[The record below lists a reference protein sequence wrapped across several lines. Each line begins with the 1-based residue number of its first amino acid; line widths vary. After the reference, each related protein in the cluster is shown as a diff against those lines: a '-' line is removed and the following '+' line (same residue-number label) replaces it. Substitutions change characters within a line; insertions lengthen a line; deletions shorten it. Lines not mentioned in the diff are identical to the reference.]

1 MSAAPETVR
10 ALRLKLA
17 ALERP
22 AAFGAS
28 DLFSFG
34 LPAVDEPLGGGLERA
49 AVHEVFARAPVDAAA
64 AAGFAL
70 ALALRAAGGGKIVW
84 VRQDF
89 ADLEAGR
96 LDASGLVE
104 FGLDPGHLVLVRVR
118 DAADV
123 LRAGAEAVR
132 CAALGAVLIEP
143 WGDAKVL
150 DLSASRRLSLTAAAS
165 RVTTLMVRIAAAPVA
180 SAASTR
186 WSVGALASR
195 PLEANAPGFPAFAI
209 SLLRHR
215 AGVPPRQWRV
225 EWDRDRS
232 HFKDGTFQDGI
243 GRDGNRPVAAPLP
256 GRLAAVPAGRPVE
269 AAQPFRRAG

>member
-22 AAFGAS
+22 ACLGAS
-28 DLFSFG
+28 DLFALG

-49 AVHEVFARAPVDAAA
+49 AVHEVFAQAAVDATAA
-64 AAGFAL
+64 SGFAL
-70 ALALRAAGGGKIVW
+70 ALALRAADGGRIVW

-96 LDASGLVE
+96 LDASGLAE
-104 FGLDPGHLVLVRVR
+104 LGLDPGQLILVKAR

-123 LRAGAEAVR
+123 LKAGGEATR

-143 WGDAKVL
+143 WGDAKVF
-150 DLSASRRLSLTAAAS
+150 DLSTTRRLSLTAAAS
-165 RVTTLMVRIAAAPVA
+165 RVTTLMVRVAASPVP

-186 WSVGALASR
+186 WSVRAAPSR
-195 PLEANAPGFPAFAI
+195 PLEANAPGLPAFAI
-209 SLLRHR
+209 RLLRHR
-215 AGVPPRQWRV
+215 AGVSPRQWRV
-225 EWDRDRS
+225 EWDRDVGHFRS
-232 HFKDGTFQDGI
+232 GDWSI
-243 GRDGNRPVAAPLP
+243 AAPLP
-256 GRLAAVPAGRPVE
+256 GRLAAVPASRPVAE
-269 AAQPFRRAG
+269 VQPLRRAG